1 MLYQELDTWLSR
13 DNLAPASAQ
22 PIDRNVEHRAIC
34 MRFGTAKARRTHQE
48 PIRLLG
54 ELQLRE
60 VDRLDIVYGE
70 QSNQRPLTDWREQK
84 RGPDNDD
91 DQSDDR
97 QVSTAEQKGT
107 TVAV

>member
-1 MLYQELDTWLSR
+1 
-13 DNLAPASAQ
+13 
-22 PIDRNVEHRAIC
+22 
-34 MRFGTAKARRTHQE
+34 MRFGTAKARRTHQK

-97 QVSTAEQKGT
+97 QVSKQRLHDWAMLTELSRLGSSIGYS
-107 TVAV
+107 